1 MFAIGGIQWTPDDKN
16 PGCTKSSGLKVTG
29 KEKQCN
35 MYSNTSG
42 KSVRPVKS

>member
-1 MFAIGGIQWTPDDKN
+1 MQQTPADKN
-16 PGCTKSSGLKVTG
+16 PGFTKSSGLKVTG
-29 KEKQCN
+29 RETQCN